1 MTIKA
6 TKNAPVGLLPKF
18 KSYLIWLG
26 WLAIVIPT
34 IVISADASFS
44 NISAYGSE
52 IERWTYIYLNFG
64 SFVAGVLAA
73 AIIFWRKPTDWLS
86 IIVSLMLV
94 TWTST
99 SNGFDFWYSMNLGG
113 SEEINWFIAYFLGTG
128 YTLLLSTLL
137 LCVLLTFPNGKWV
150 PGWTRWLFMLSLT
163 GMLILPVYLCIMIF
177 AASGL
182 SDSLQS
188 FLLDTLPELFRL
200 GVLGL
205 GVLAQIY
212 RLFVTKDPL
221 QRQQLKWIALSLVGM
236 TFFYI
241 LYWLNNLVFGY
252 ISGSIV
258 DLTLFFLILF
268 FTYGFIVTFAISALR
283 YHIWDIDIVINR
295 TLVYSALTA
304 IMGSLGI
311 TGAVLFELY
320 AKEYLTSAS
329 PLIGLL
335 AILPLAV
342 LFVPIRDGLQNFV
355 DSRFKPEEI
364 DFSGTIVE
372 FAPEAQ
378 LMLTSSDILKILAMQ
393 VKEQLNVMDVEIY
406 LKHENGDL
414 VLTEPVK
421 SEVEAGTLSLV
432 PKEREILEKGD
443 VLVPAD
449 ASRYSLYLPLT
460 LKRASK
466 PEFLGAIALGLREHG
481 VGYSSAVL
489 KSLKKFGAEAGKVFY
504 IAKLRES
511 TGRNI
516 LERLASIEKG
526 LANLKTDPA

>member
-1 MTIKA
+1 MIAKAIKKPA
-6 TKNAPVGLLPKF
+6 GLLPRF
-18 KSYLIWLG
+18 RIYLVWLG
-26 WLAIVIPT
+26 WLVVVLPSIW
-34 IVISADASFS
+34 ISIDASYVNLS
-44 NISAYGSE
+44 QYQSAL
-52 IERWTYIYLNFG
+52 ERWVYIYLNFG
-64 SFVAGVLAA
+64 SFIVGVIAA
-73 AIIFWRKPTDWLS
+73 LIIFWRKPTDWLS
-86 IIVSLMLV
+86 VIVSLMLV

-99 SNGFDFWYSMNLGG
+99 SNGFEFWYSMNLGG
-113 SEEINWFIAYFLGTG
+113 SEALNWFIAYFFGTG

-137 LCVLLTFPNGKWV
+137 LCVLLTFPNKKWV
-150 PGWTRWLFMLSLT
+150 PGWTRWLFISSLI

-177 AASGL
+177 VASGL
-182 SDSLQS
+182 SSALQS
-188 FLLDTLPELFRL
+188 FFLDILPELFRL

-241 LYWLNNLVFGY
+241 LYWLNYLVFGY
-252 ISGSIV
+252 TAGSLV
-258 DLTLFFLILF
+258 DLTLFFLTLF

-283 YHIWDIDIVINR
+283 YHIWDIDIVINK
-295 TLVYSALTA
+295 TLVYTALTA

-320 AKEYLTSAS
+320 ADRYLSASS

-335 AILPLAV
+335 AILPLAI
-342 LFVPIRDGLQNFV
+342 LFVPLRDGLQNFV

-378 LMLTSSDILKILAMQ
+378 LMLTSGDILKILALQ
-393 VKEQLNVMDVEIY
+393 VKEQLNVTETEIY
-406 LKHENGDL
+406 LKNESSDL
-414 VLTEPVK
+414 VLTEPIK
-421 SEVEAGTLSLV
+421 SNSEAGALSISS
-432 PKEREILEKGD
+432 KERAILEKGD

-460 LKRASK
+460 LRRASRL
-466 PEFLGAIALGLREHG
+466 EFLGVLALGLRENG
-481 VGYSSAVL
+481 VGYSSSVL
-489 KSLKKFGAEAGKVFY
+489 KSLKKFGVEAGKVFY

-516 LERLASIEKG
+516 MERLASIEKG
-526 LANLKTDPA
+526 LANLKTDLV

>member
-1 MTIKA
+1 MTTKA
-6 TKNAPVGLLPKF
+6 IRTPVGIFPKIRTL
-18 KSYLIWLG
+18 SMWLIWL
-26 WLAIVIPT
+26 AVVIPS
-34 IVISADASFS
+34 VIMSVDSSYS
-44 NISAYGSE
+44 NLSIYQSP
-52 IERWTYIYLNFG
+52 IDRWIYIYLNFG
-64 SFVAGVLAA
+64 SFVVGVIAA
-73 AIIFWRKPTDWLS
+73 VIIFWRKQTDWLAV
-86 IIVSLMLV
+86 IVSLMLV

-99 SNGFDFWYSMNLGG
+99 SNGFDFWYSMNLSG
-113 SEEINWFIAYFLGTG
+113 SEEINWLIAYFFSTS
-128 YTLLLSTLL
+128 YTLLLSILL

-150 PGWTRWLFMLSLT
+150 PGWARWFFFLSLI
-163 GMLILPVYLCIMIF
+163 GMLTLPVYLCIMIF
-177 AASGL
+177 LVQNMSVEAQG
-182 SDSLQS
+182 
-188 FLLDTLPELFRL
+188 FFTETVPELFRL

-212 RLFVTKDPL
+212 RLFITTDAL

-241 LYWLNNLVFGY
+241 LYWLYFRVFGY
-252 ISGSIV
+252 VPIV
-258 DLTLFFLILF
+258 DLTLFFLTLF

-283 YHIWDIDIVINR
+283 YHIWDIDIVINQ

-304 IMGSLGI
+304 ILGSLGI
-311 TGAVLFELY
+311 TSAILFELY
-320 AKEYLTSAS
+320 ADRYLSTNS

-335 AILPLAV
+335 AILPLAI
-342 LFVPIRDGLQNFV
+342 LFVPLRDGLQNFV

-364 DFSGTIVE
+364 DFSGAIVE

-378 LMLTSSDILKILAMQ
+378 LMLTSNDILKILAMQ
-393 VKEQLNVMDVEIY
+393 VKEQLGVTDVEVY
-406 LKHENGDL
+406 LKHENRGL

-421 SEVEAGTLSLV
+421 PDSEAGTLPLSQ
-432 PKEREILEKGD
+432 KEWATLEKGD

-449 ASRYSLYLPLT
+449 SSRYSLYLPLT

-466 PEFLGAIALGLREHG
+466 PEFLGALALGLREHG

-489 KSLKKFGAEAGKVFY
+489 RSLKKFGVEAGKVFY

-516 LERLASIEKG
+516 MERLASIEKG
-526 LANLKTDPA
+526 LANLKIDPV

>member
-1 MTIKA
+1 MNP
-6 TKNAPVGLLPKF
+6 NAMVKKPVGQLPKF
-18 KSYLIWLG
+18 RSILIWLG
-26 WLAIVIPT
+26 WLAFVIPT
-34 IVISADASFS
+34 IVISVNTSSS
-44 NISAYGSE
+44 NLSLYHSQL
-52 IERWTYIYLNFG
+52 ERWVYVYLNFG
-64 SFVAGVLAA
+64 SFVAGLIAA
-73 AIIFWRKPTDWLS
+73 LSIFLRKQTDWLAV
-86 IIVSLMLV
+86 IVSLMLV

-99 SNGFDFWYSMNLGG
+99 SDGFDFWYSIGISG
-113 SEEINWFIAYFLGTG
+113 SDETNWWIAYFLSTS
-128 YTLLLSTLL
+128 YTLLLSSLL

-150 PGWTRWLFMLSLT
+150 PGWTRWLFILSLF
-163 GMLILPVYLCIMIF
+163 GILVLPVYLCLMIF

-182 SDSLQS
+182 SDSVQS

-205 GVLAQIY
+205 GALAQVY

-241 LYWLNNLVFGY
+241 LYWLHYLVFGY
-252 ISGSIV
+252 TSGSIV
-258 DLTLFFLILF
+258 DLTLFFLTLF
-268 FTYGFIVTFAISALR
+268 FTYGFIITFAISALR

-304 IMGSLGI
+304 ILGSLGV
-311 TGAVLFELY
+311 TSAVLVDLY
-320 AKEYLTSAS
+320 ADQYLKTSS
-329 PLIGLL
+329 PVIGLL
-335 AILPLAV
+335 AILPLAL
-342 LFVPIRDGLQNFV
+342 LFIPLRDALQNFV

-378 LMLTSSDILKILAMQ
+378 LMLSSGDILKILAGQ
-393 VKEQLNVMDVEIY
+393 VKEQLDVSDAEIY
-406 LKHENGDL
+406 LKHESGEL
-414 VLTEPVK
+414 ILSEPVK
-421 SEVEAGTLSLV
+421 PDSEPVGLSISRQ
-432 PKEREILEKGD
+432 ERTILEKGN

-449 ASRYSLYLPLT
+449 TSHCSLYLPLM

-466 PEFLGAIALGLREHG
+466 PEFLGVIALGLRVNG
-481 VGYSSAVL
+481 VGYSSPVL
-489 KSLKKFGAEAGKVFY
+489 NSLKKFGVEAGKVFY

-516 LERLASIEKG
+516 MERLASIEKG
-526 LANLKTDPA
+526 LANLKTDLV